1 MQQFLNV
8 LILILPR
15 FDCLSIPDHKCCN
28 SHLAI
33 KRHTEDLLDEDL
45 LDDIEDLSDNQDNFN
60 KEETKNNLNF
70 VNSRVTATITRILK
84 SISWL

>member
-1 MQQFLNV
+1 MFNLYS
-8 LILILPR
+8 R
-15 FDCLSIPDHKCCN
+15 FDCLANPDHKCCN

-33 KRHTEDLLDEDL
+33 KRHTEDQI
-45 LDDIEDLSDNQDNFN
+45 DDIEDLSDNKDNSN
-60 KEETKNNLNF
+60 NEETGDNLNF